1 MLGKFA
7 AVIGLGLALACLHAC
22 RRGMSGIDA
31 ETNRLLAERSRTLG
45 KDAYAPERA
54 FPAGDARREGEWAR
68 RQPET
73 RNPDADELTYDA
85 ASESRDVAA
94 RLRKYQE
101 SEGDPS
107 PDKVFTR
114 LTLSEAMRIG
124 QRSASEYLAAEE
136 AYILAAI
143 QLMTARHQWSPRV
156 FNDTTVG
163 VAGSGN
169 DGSFDH
175 ALSIINN
182 LRVSKRLPFGGSVEA
197 AWITQATEQLRT
209 VASDG
214 YVQSSR
220 LVLSGNVPL
229 LRGAGEVARED
240 LIQAERNLV
249 YQARTFEQF
258 RRDFLIA
265 IAQDFFDL
273 LQARAEIANQ
283 EEAIENLR
291 NIEREKQAL
300 LEAGRIAEFERNDAA
315 NQVLSGVASLAS
327 QRESYILRV
336 ERFKIRLGLSSRDP
350 VELVDSSLD
359 IPEPEVPLDRAVE
372 FALNYRLDLQNERDR
387 VDDARRA
394 LANARNNTM
403 ADLDVT
409 ANVGIPTDPRRNV
422 GRLNFSPGDLN
433 YQAGVTLGLPL
444 DREAER
450 LGVRAATIN
459 LQARERDY
467 AQSRDEASVAV
478 RQAVRN
484 VDLAR
489 FQLTLAERAVEINQ
503 RRVRETELKRD
514 EVTTRTRVDA
524 ATELQQSQNNRDRA
538 RTNLRNAVLRY
549 LRDSGQL
556 RVAKDGTFLPL
567 PGMGP
572 RSADEGAR
580 SSGS

>member
-1 MLGKFA
+1 
-7 AVIGLGLALACLHAC
+7 
-22 RRGMSGIDA
+22 
-31 ETNRLLAERSRTLG
+31 
-45 KDAYAPERA
+45 
-54 FPAGDARREGEWAR
+54 
-68 RQPET
+68 
-73 RNPDADELTYDA
+73 
-85 ASESRDVAA
+85 
-94 RLRKYQE
+94 
-101 SEGDPS
+101 
-107 PDKVFTR
+107 
-114 LTLSEAMRIG
+114 
-124 QRSASEYLAAEE
+124 
-136 AYILAAI
+136 
-143 QLMTARHQWSPRV
+143 
-156 FNDTTVG
+156 

-450 LGVRAATIN
+450 LGVRAATIT

-549 LRDSGQL
+549 LRESGQL

-567 PGMGP
+567 PGMEP
-572 RSADEGAR
+572 RSADAGAR

>member
-1 MLGKFA
+1 
-7 AVIGLGLALACLHAC
+7 
-22 RRGMSGIDA
+22 MSGIDA

>member
-1 MLGKFA
+1 MA
-7 AVIGLGLALACLHAC
+7 
-22 RRGMSGIDA
+22 GIDA

-45 KDAYAPERA
+45 KDAYAPGRA
-54 FPAGDARREGEWAR
+54 FSDGDDRREGGWAR

-94 RLRKYQE
+94 RLQRYQE
-101 SEGDPS
+101 SEGASS
-107 PDKVFTR
+107 PDRNLTR

-156 FNDTTVG
+156 FNDTSVG

-327 QRESYILRV
+327 QRESYILQV

-372 FALNYRLDLQNERDR
+372 LALNYRLDLQNERDR

-403 ADLDVT
+403 ADLEVT

-422 GRLNFSPGDLN
+422 GRLNFSPGDLS

-450 LGVRAATIN
+450 LGVRAATIT

-549 LRDSGQL
+549 LRESGQL

-567 PGMGP
+567 PGMEP
-572 RSADEGAR
+572 RSADAGAR
-580 SSGS
+580 

>member
-1 MLGKFA
+1 MA
-7 AVIGLGLALACLHAC
+7 
-22 RRGMSGIDA
+22 GIDA
-31 ETNRLLAERSRTLG
+31 ETNRLLAERSRSLG
-45 KDAYAPERA
+45 KDAYPPERSTA
-54 FPAGDARREGEWAR
+54 ESGPRRDGAWGE
-68 RQPET
+68 RQPGT
-73 RNPDADELTYDA
+73 SNPDVLELRYDA

-94 RLRKYQE
+94 RLERYQE
-101 SEGDPS
+101 SEGDPQPGQTS
-107 PDKVFTR
+107 TQ
-114 LTLSEAMRIG
+114 LTLAEAMRIG

-143 QLMTARHQWSPRV
+143 QLMTARHQWSPRL
-156 FNDTTVG
+156 FNDTSIG
-163 VAGSGN
+163 LSGGGT
-169 DGSFDH
+169 DGTFAH
-175 ALSIINN
+175 ALTIINN
-182 LRVSKRLPFGGSVEA
+182 LRVNKRLPFGGSVEA

-229 LRGAGEVARED
+229 LRGAGEAARED

-350 VELVDSSLD
+350 VALVDSALD
-359 IPEPEVPLDRAVE
+359 IPEPEVALDRAVE

-387 VDDARRA
+387 VDDARRG
-394 LANARNNTM
+394 LANARNNSL

-409 ANVGIPTDPRRNV
+409 ANVGIPTDPRQNV
-422 GRLNFSPGDLN
+422 GRLNFSPGDLS
-433 YQAGVTLGLPL
+433 YQAGMTLGLPL
-444 DREAER
+444 DREIER
-450 LGVRAATIN
+450 LGVRAATIA

-489 FQLTLAERAVEINQ
+489 FQLTLAERAVEINL

-538 RTNLRNAVLRY
+538 KTNLRNAVLRY
-549 LRDSGQL
+549 LRESGQL
-556 RVAKDGTFLPL
+556 RVARDGTFMSI
-567 PGMGP
+567 PGMEP
-572 RSADEGAR
+572 RPADAVPKP
-580 SSGS
+580 SGG